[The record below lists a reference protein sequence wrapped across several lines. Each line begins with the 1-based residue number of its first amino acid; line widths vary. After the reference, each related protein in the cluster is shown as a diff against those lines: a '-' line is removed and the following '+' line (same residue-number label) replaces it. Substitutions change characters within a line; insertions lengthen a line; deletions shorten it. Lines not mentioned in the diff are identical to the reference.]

1 MRSMPTS
8 PRLGD
13 NSLRSLPNLGPASE
27 RMLHAAGIRT
37 PGDLRA
43 LGAVPAFLAV
53 RRAGQKPSLNLLW
66 ALEGALSGRDWKAV
80 AQHERTALL
89 MQLDDSA
96 AGRTPPGI

>member
-1 MRSMPTS
+1 MSAT
-8 PRLGD
+8 PRLD
-13 NSLRSLPNLGPASE
+13 ESPLRSLPNLGPASE

-53 RRAGQKPSLNLLW
+53 RRAGRKPSLNLLW

-96 AGRTPPGI
+96 AGGTRPEI